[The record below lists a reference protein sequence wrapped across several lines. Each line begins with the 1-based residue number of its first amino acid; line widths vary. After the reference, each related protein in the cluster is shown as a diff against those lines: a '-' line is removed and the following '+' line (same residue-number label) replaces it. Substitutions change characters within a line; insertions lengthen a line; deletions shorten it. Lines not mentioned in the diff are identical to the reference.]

1 MSAQGTAS
9 ACAARLRSPHR
20 NQLRSWV
27 TEGGGYAPGI
37 PIRAD
42 KCGPLNAILP
52 LPTDSEAFLWWRLR
66 DEYPDG
72 VIMTAVVIALS
83 PAYRADRSP
92 PPQDLD
98 RLIVGLGHRIRYAMI
113 DAMLAECFL
122 RWPHPALCLCPL
134 SPMPQRGSS
143 ICSLP
148 TVSMSARPANTSI
161 KSEGFRSVVPQACRP
176 SRQRARAPPRRPAV
190 NTEFAA
196 ARAGGHTKAKW
207 IAMPPPRWPN
217 ARWRQPKGTLVQG
230 TDRIRCPSDPSCPC
244 TAQNELFFGRGG
256 VDSFCQ

>member
-37 PIRAD
+37 PIRVD
-42 KCGPLNAILP
+42 ECGPLNAILP

-98 RLIVGLGHRIRYAMI
+98 HLIVGLGHRIRYAMT

-134 SPMPQRGSS
+134 SPMPRNRSFGSS
-143 ICSLP
+143 STDKITADCP
-148 TVSMSARPANTSI
+148 R
-161 KSEGFRSVVPQACRP
+161 KQAMNLGDP
-176 SRQRARAPPRRPAV
+176 SGA
-190 NTEFAA
+190 
-196 ARAGGHTKAKW
+196 
-207 IAMPPPRWPN
+207 
-217 ARWRQPKGTLVQG
+217 
-230 TDRIRCPSDPSCPC
+230 RCPDLRHLALP
-244 TAQNELFFGRGG
+244 A
-256 VDSFCQ
+256 D